1 MKSLPDQSIIKSP
14 GLIMSRKL
22 MHPDADSDFSFIG
35 HTIRVSH
42 CKHFWNFTVKDC
54 KNATVKVNKK
64 VH

>member
-1 MKSLPDQSIIKSP
+1 
-14 GLIMSRKL
+14 MSRKL